1 MMNDIMEKLIKNNRE
16 KLMSDL
22 PAGHRE
28 RFEMKM
34 MSQRD
39 NETMRQRVDVT
50 TIGRT
55 RRLWL
60 GIASAAAVSLILI
73 LINKQE
79 TIQPYIYEESEK
91 MAEMRMLYETQLNE
105 TIVMLENVLMNVNDS
120 TRNEINKVIDN
131 LTSTTEMLADIAP
144 LPEDKQLAIASQV
157 YKNQMETLNIIYR
170 KINQKERR

>member
-1 MMNDIMEKLIKNNRE
+1 
-16 KLMSDL
+16 MSDL

-28 RFEMKM
+28 RFAMKM

-39 NETMRQRVDVT
+39 NKTTSQQVNKTTSQQVNMTTSQQVNMT

-55 RRLWL
+55 RRLWY
-60 GIASAAAVSLILI
+60 GIASAAAVLLILI

>member
-28 RFEMKM
+28 RFAMKM

-39 NETMRQRVDVT
+39 NKT

-60 GIASAAAVSLILI
+60 GIASAAAVLLILI

-131 LTSTTEMLADIAP
+131 LTSTTEMFADIAP

>member
-1 MMNDIMEKLIKNNRE
+1 MNDIMEKLIKNNRE

-28 RFEMKM
+28 RFAMKM
-34 MSQRD
+34 ISQRD
-39 NETMRQRVDVT
+39 NETMRQQVNET
-50 TIGRT
+50 TIGKT
-55 RRLWL
+55 RRLWF
-60 GIASAAAVSLILI
+60 GIASAAAVLLILI

>member
-28 RFEMKM
+28 RFAMKM
-34 MSQRD
+34 MSQQV
-39 NETMRQRVDVT
+39 NKT

-60 GIASAAAVSLILI
+60 GIASAAAVLLILI

-144 LPEDKQLAIASQV
+144 LPEDKQLAIVSQV

>member
-1 MMNDIMEKLIKNNRE
+1 MEKLIKNNRE

-28 RFEMKM
+28 RFAMKM
-34 MSQRD
+34 QTMSQQD
-39 NETMRQRVDVT
+39 NETTSQQDMSF
-50 TIGRT
+50 GRT

-60 GIASAAAVSLILI
+60 GIASAAAVLLILI

-79 TIQPYIYEESEK
+79 SIQPYIYEESEK
-91 MAEMRMLYETQLNE
+91 MAEMRMIYETQLNE
-105 TIVMLENVLMNVNDS
+105 TIVMLENVLMNVDDS

>member
-1 MMNDIMEKLIKNNRE
+1 MEKFIKNNRE

-28 RFEMKM
+28 RFAMKM

-39 NETMRQRVDVT
+39 NKTTSQRVNVT

-55 RRLWL
+55 RRLWF
-60 GIASAAAVSLILI
+60 GIASAAAVLLILILI

>member
-28 RFEMKM
+28 RFAMKM

-39 NETMRQRVDVT
+39 NKTTSQQVNVT

-60 GIASAAAVSLILI
+60 GIASAAAVLLILI

-105 TIVMLENVLMNVNDS
+105 TIVMLENVLMNVDDS

>member
-1 MMNDIMEKLIKNNRE
+1 MEKLIKNNRE

-28 RFEMKM
+28 RFAMKM
-34 MSQRD
+34 QTMSQQD
-39 NETMRQRVDVT
+39 NETTSQQDMSF
-50 TIGRT
+50 GRT

-60 GIASAAAVSLILI
+60 GIASAASVLLILI

-79 TIQPYIYEESEK
+79 SIQPYIYEESEK
-91 MAEMRMLYETQLNE
+91 MAEMRMIDETQLNE
-105 TIVMLENVLMNVNDS
+105 TIVMLENVLMNVDDS

-131 LTSTTEMLADIAP
+131 LTSTTEMLADIAQ

-157 YKNQMETLNIIYR
+157 YKNQMGTLNIIYR

>member
-28 RFEMKM
+28 RFAMKM

-39 NETMRQRVDVT
+39 NKT

-60 GIASAAAVSLILI
+60 GIASAAAVLLILI

>member
-28 RFEMKM
+28 RFAMKM

-39 NETMRQRVDVT
+39 NNTTIQRVNVT

-60 GIASAAAVSLILI
+60 GFASAAAVLLILI

-105 TIVMLENVLMNVNDS
+105 TIVMLENVLMNVDDS

>member
-28 RFEMKM
+28 RFAMKM

-39 NETMRQRVDVT
+39 NKT

-60 GIASAAAVSLILI
+60 GIASAAAVLLILI
-73 LINKQE
+73 LINKQD

>member
-28 RFEMKM
+28 RFAMKM
-34 MSQRD
+34 ISQRD
-39 NETMRQRVDVT
+39 NKTTRQRVNET

-55 RRLWL
+55 RRLWF
-60 GIASAAAVSLILI
+60 GIASAVAVLLILI

-105 TIVMLENVLMNVNDS
+105 TIVMLENVLINVDDS

-131 LTSTTEMLADIAP
+131 LTSTTEMFADIAP

>member
-1 MMNDIMEKLIKNNRE
+1 MNDIMEKLIKNNRE

-28 RFEMKM
+28 RFAMKM
-34 MSQRD
+34 MSQQV
-39 NETMRQRVDVT
+39 NVT

-60 GIASAAAVSLILI
+60 GIASAAAVLLILI

-170 KINQKERR
+170 KTNQKERR

>member
-1 MMNDIMEKLIKNNRE
+1 MNDIMEKLIKNNRE

-28 RFEMKM
+28 RFAMKM

-39 NETMRQRVDVT
+39 NETTRQQVNET

-60 GIASAAAVSLILI
+60 GIASAAAVLLILI

>member
-28 RFEMKM
+28 RFAMKM

-39 NETMRQRVDVT
+39 NETTRQQVNET

-60 GIASAAAVSLILI
+60 GIASAAAVLLILI

>member
-1 MMNDIMEKLIKNNRE
+1 MNDIMEKLIKNNRE

-28 RFEMKM
+28 RFAMKM

-39 NETMRQRVDVT
+39 KETKSQQVNKT

-60 GIASAAAVSLILI
+60 GFASAAAVLLILI

-105 TIVMLENVLMNVNDS
+105 TIVMLENVLMNVDDS

>member
-28 RFEMKM
+28 RFAMKM

>member
-28 RFEMKM
+28 RFAMKM

-39 NETMRQRVDVT
+39 KETKSQQVNKT

-60 GIASAAAVSLILI
+60 GFASAAAVLLILI

>member
-1 MMNDIMEKLIKNNRE
+1 MTNIMEKLIKNNRE

-28 RFEMKM
+28 RFAMKM
-34 MSQRD
+34 ISRQDAETQRRRD
-39 NETMRQRVDVT
+39 LGV
-50 TIGRT
+50 GRI
-55 RRLWL
+55 RRLWF
-60 GIASAAAVSLILI
+60 GIASAAAVLLILI

-105 TIVMLENVLMNVNDS
+105 TIVMLENVLMNVDDS

-131 LTSTTEMLADIAP
+131 LTSTTDMLADIAP

>member
-1 MMNDIMEKLIKNNRE
+1 MMNDIMEKLIKNNRD

-28 RFEMKM
+28 RFAMKM

-39 NETMRQRVDVT
+39 NETTRQQVNK
-50 TIGRT
+50 T
-55 RRLWL
+55 RRLWF
-60 GIASAAAVSLILI
+60 GIASAAAVLLILI
-73 LINKQE
+73 FINKQE

>member
-28 RFEMKM
+28 RFAMKM

-39 NETMRQRVDVT
+39 NKATSQRVNVT

-60 GIASAAAVSLILI
+60 GIASAAAVLLILI

>member
-28 RFEMKM
+28 RFAMKM
-34 MSQRD
+34 ISRQDAETQRRRD
-39 NETMRQRVDVT
+39 LGV
-50 TIGRT
+50 GRT

-60 GIASAAAVSLILI
+60 GIASAAAVLLILI

-105 TIVMLENVLMNVNDS
+105 TIVMLENVLMNVDDS

>member
-1 MMNDIMEKLIKNNRE
+1 MMNDIMEKLIKNNRD

-28 RFEMKM
+28 RFAMKM

-39 NETMRQRVDVT
+39 NKT

-60 GIASAAAVSLILI
+60 GIASAAAVLLILI

>member
-1 MMNDIMEKLIKNNRE
+1 MNDIMEKLIKNNRE

-28 RFEMKM
+28 RFAMKM

-105 TIVMLENVLMNVNDS
+105 TIVMLENVLMNV
-120 TRNEINKVIDN
+120 
-131 LTSTTEMLADIAP
+131 TTTTAKIM
-144 LPEDKQLAIASQV
+144 ASSQSSR
-157 YKNQMETLNIIYR
+157 TLCFSPSLYSFFQNSHFTLR
-170 KINQKERR
+170 VMW

>member
-1 MMNDIMEKLIKNNRE
+1 
-16 KLMSDL
+16 MSDL

-28 RFEMKM
+28 RFAMKM

-39 NETMRQRVDVT
+39 NKTTSQRVNVT

-55 RRLWL
+55 RRLWF
-60 GIASAAAVSLILI
+60 GIASAAAVLLILILI

>member
-28 RFEMKM
+28 RFAMKM

-39 NETMRQRVDVT
+39 NKT

-60 GIASAAAVSLILI
+60 GIASAAAVLLILI
-73 LINKQE
+73 FINKQE

-131 LTSTTEMLADIAP
+131 LTSTTKMLADIAP

>member
-1 MMNDIMEKLIKNNRE
+1 MEKLIKNNRE

-28 RFEMKM
+28 RFAMKM
-34 MSQRD
+34 ISRQDAETQRRRD
-39 NETMRQRVDVT
+39 LGV
-50 TIGRT
+50 GRI

-60 GIASAAAVSLILI
+60 GIASAAAVLLILI

-105 TIVMLENVLMNVNDS
+105 TIVMLENVLMNVDDS

>member
-1 MMNDIMEKLIKNNRE
+1 MNDIMEKLIKNNRE

-28 RFEMKM
+28 RFAMKM

-39 NETMRQRVDVT
+39 NKATSQQVNVT

-60 GIASAAAVSLILI
+60 GIASAAAVLLILI

>member
-1 MMNDIMEKLIKNNRE
+1 MNDIMEKLIKNNRE

-28 RFEMKM
+28 RFAMKM

-39 NETMRQRVDVT
+39 KETKSQQVNKT

-60 GIASAAAVSLILI
+60 GFASAAAVLLILI

>member
-1 MMNDIMEKLIKNNRE
+1 
-16 KLMSDL
+16 
-22 PAGHRE
+22 
-28 RFEMKM
+28 
-34 MSQRD
+34 
-39 NETMRQRVDVT
+39 
-50 TIGRT
+50 
-55 RRLWL
+55 
-60 GIASAAAVSLILI
+60 
-73 LINKQE
+73 
-79 TIQPYIYEESEK
+79 

>member
-1 MMNDIMEKLIKNNRE
+1 MEKLIKNNRE

-28 RFEMKM
+28 RFAMKM

-39 NETMRQRVDVT
+39 NKTTSQQVNVT

-55 RRLWL
+55 RRLWF
-60 GIASAAAVSLILI
+60 GIASAVAVLLILI

-79 TIQPYIYEESEK
+79 SIQPYIYEESEK
-91 MAEMRMLYETQLNE
+91 MAEMRMIYETQLNE
-105 TIVMLENVLMNVNDS
+105 TIVMLENVLMNVDDS

-157 YKNQMETLNIIYR
+157 YKNQMGTLNIIYR